1 MEGTLRIDDR
11 PGQRSKRGGLSI
23 KYKVIAITVVVVL
36 VVGTSLVLFFDPGRK
51 NSSSKESSSSGNRKK
66 RAFAKPGEVQC
77 KK

>member
-11 PGQRSKRGGLSI
+11 PGESSKRAGLFI

-51 NSSSKESSSSGNRKK
+51 TSSSKESSSSGNRKK